1 MRLAI
6 QLLLWLVIIFLAY
19 LTFDAVY
26 QPIQFNKV
34 KEQRYAKV
42 IKNLKD
48 IREAELA
55 HKEVTGEF
63 QADFDKLVQFLDTA
77 EFAITQRRDTTILDE
92 EYRETYGVDEY
103 IEKVIVD
110 TLGFVSVKDSLF
122 KGDRERYAN
131 MNQVPIDGVDETI
144 ELDAGTIRKGNNNV
158 PVFEARIAKSVL
170 LFDQDRDLVLQENEV
185 QSVDDVNGRYI
196 SVGSMDEV
204 NTNPNWPDFYDDG
217 SEDYDN

>member
-6 QLLLWLVIIFLAY
+6 QLLLWVVIIGLAY

-34 KEQRYAKV
+34 KQKRYAKV
-42 IKNLKD
+42 IENLKD

-55 HKEVTGEF
+55 YKEVTGQFEG
-63 QADFDKLVQFLDTA
+63 DFDKLVQFLDTA

-92 EYRETYGVDEY
+92 EYKRTYGVDQY
-103 IEKVIVD
+103 LEKVIID

-122 KGDRERYAN
+122 KGDRERYTN
-131 MNQVPIDGVDETI
+131 MMNVPVEGVDAKF
-144 ELDAGTIRKGNNNV
+144 ELEAGTMKKGDRDI
-158 PVFEARIAKSVL
+158 PVFEAKVAKSVIL
-170 LFDQDRDLVLQENEV
+170 ADQDRDLILQENEI

-196 SVGSMDEV
+196 RVGSMEEIK
-204 NTNPNWPDFYDDG
+204 TTGNWPKIYGD
-217 SEDYDN
+217 E

>member
-34 KEQRYAKV
+34 KEKRYAKV
-42 IKNLKD
+42 IENLKD

-63 QADFDKLVQFLDTA
+63 QGDFDKLVQFIDTA
-77 EFAITQRRDTTILDE
+77 EFAITQRRDTTVLDE
-92 EYRETYGVDEY
+92 EYQETYGVDEY
-103 IEKVIVD
+103 IEKIIID

-122 KGDRERYAN
+122 KGNRERYTN
-131 MNQVPIDGVDETI
+131 MINVPIEGVDEKF
-144 ELDAGTIRKGNNNV
+144 ELRAGTIRKGDNNV
-158 PVFEARIAKSVL
+158 PVFEARIAKSVIL
-170 LFDQDRDLVLQENEV
+170 ADQERDLVLQENEI

-196 SVGSMDEV
+196 RVGSMEKV
-204 NTNPNWPDFYDDG
+204 NTSGNWPKVYGDAD
-217 SEDYDN
+217 

>member
-6 QLLLWLVIIFLAY
+6 QLLLWVVIIGLAY

-34 KEQRYAKV
+34 KQKRYAKV
-42 IKNLKD
+42 IENLKD

-55 HKEVTGEF
+55 YKDVTGKF
-63 QADFDKLVQFLDTA
+63 QGDFDKLVQFLDTA

-92 EYRETYGVDEY
+92 EYKKTYGVDQY
-103 IEKVIVD
+103 LEKVIID

-122 KGDRERYAN
+122 KGDRERYSEMIN
-131 MNQVPIDGVDETI
+131 VPIEGVDAKF
-144 ELDAGTIRKGNNNV
+144 ELEAGTMKKGDRDI
-158 PVFEARIAKSVL
+158 PVFEAKVAKSVIL
-170 LFDQDRDLVLQENEV
+170 ADQDRDLVLQENEI

-196 SVGSMDEV
+196 RVGSMEEIK
-204 NTNPNWPDFYDDG
+204 TTGNWPKIYGD
-217 SEDYDN
+217 E

>member
-6 QLLLWLVIIFLAY
+6 QLLLWVVIIGLAY

-34 KEQRYAKV
+34 KQKRYAKV
-42 IKNLKD
+42 IENLKD

-55 HKEVTGEF
+55 YKDVTGKF
-63 QADFDKLVQFLDTA
+63 QGDFDKLVQFLDTA

-92 EYRETYGVDEY
+92 EYKKTYGVDQY
-103 IEKVIVD
+103 LEKVIID

-122 KGDRERYAN
+122 KGDRERYSEMIN
-131 MNQVPIDGVDETI
+131 VPIEGVDAKFDLE
-144 ELDAGTIRKGNNNV
+144 AGTMKKGDRDI
-158 PVFEARIAKSVL
+158 PVFEAKVAKSVIL
-170 LFDQDRDLVLQENEV
+170 ADQDRDLVLQENEI

-196 SVGSMDEV
+196 RVGSMEEIK
-204 NTNPNWPDFYDDG
+204 TTGNWPKIYGD
-217 SEDYDN
+217 E

>member
-63 QADFDKLVQFLDTA
+63 QKDFDKLVQFLDTA

>member
-6 QLLLWLVIIFLAY
+6 QLLLWVVIIGLAY

-34 KEQRYAKV
+34 KQKRYAKV
-42 IKNLKD
+42 IENLKD

-55 HKEVTGEF
+55 YKEVTGQFEG
-63 QADFDKLVQFLDTA
+63 DFDKLVQFLDTA

-92 EYRETYGVDEY
+92 EYKRTYGVDQY
-103 IEKVIVD
+103 LEKVIID

-122 KGDRERYAN
+122 KGDRERYTN
-131 MNQVPIDGVDETI
+131 MMNVPVEGVDAKF
-144 ELDAGTIRKGNNNV
+144 ELEAATMKKGDRDI
-158 PVFEARIAKSVL
+158 PVFEAKVAKSVIL
-170 LFDQDRDLVLQENEV
+170 ADQDRDLILQENEI

-196 SVGSMDEV
+196 RVGSMEEIK
-204 NTNPNWPDFYDDG
+204 TTGNWPKIYGD
-217 SEDYDN
+217 E